1 MKQLFPGS
9 TDSPTEQLP
18 KNVSTVALL
27 FSVAI
32 ATVVFSVTPA
42 QAITN
47 AHAAPKSQDFYK
59 SDGALLATLPFVGT
73 IFICSVVEIT
83 PHLALTA
90 SHCITSLPSGTS
102 LYVAFGS
109 DIACGGEST
118 SAGLSAPSGCQDT
131 VSKSQVSAFV
141 PGGAG
146 TSSYASDI
154 ALLQSTT
161 KSKLGGSHFPRNPP
175 SGLSRSKQLFPT
187 VAVFGWTSG
196 GSRIAPAYVPT
207 LFSKYGTDKS
217 VSDSTLFLQERPST
231 TSPIGAICN
240 GDSGGANYVSNDGGK
255 EFYLAALT
263 STGPTSDTTSCTW
276 PNLSSPIDL
285 PSVQRFLAG
294 LKTNFKKE
302 LTTWLT
308 TKGVSESD

>member
-1 MKQLFPGS
+1 MKQLFLHPI
-9 TDSPTEQLP
+9 DSLTERTP
-18 KNVSTVALL
+18 KNVSTVVVLVG
-27 FSVAI
+27 VAI

-118 SAGLSAPSGCQDT
+118 SAAVSAPNGCLDT
-131 VSKSQVSAFV
+131 VSKSQVRAFV
-141 PGGAG
+141 PSGAG

-154 ALLQSTT
+154 ALLESTT
-161 KSKLGGSHFPRNPP
+161 KSVLGGSHFPRNPTSELSH
-175 SGLSRSKQLFPT
+175 SGEVFPT
-187 VAVFGWTSG
+187 VAVYGWTSG

-207 LFSKYGTDKS
+207 LFSKYGIYRS
-217 VSDSTLFLQERPST
+217 VSLSTLLLQEKPSNML
-231 TSPIGAICN
+231 PIGAICN
-240 GDSGGANYVSNDGGK
+240 GDSGGANYVSNDGGRK
-255 EFYLAALT
+255 FYLAALT
-263 STGPTSDTTSCTW
+263 STGPTSNTTSCTW

-285 PSVQRFLAG
+285 PSVQRFRAG

-302 LTTWLT
+302 LTTWLA
-308 TKGVSESD
+308 TKGVSNPD